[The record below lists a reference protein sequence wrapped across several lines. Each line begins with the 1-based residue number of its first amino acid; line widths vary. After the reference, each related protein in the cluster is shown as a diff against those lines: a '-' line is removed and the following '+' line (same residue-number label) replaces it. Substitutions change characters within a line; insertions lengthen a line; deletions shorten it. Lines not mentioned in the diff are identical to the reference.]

1 MHLIGQSFTIL
12 ETVDSTN
19 NYAMREVQ
27 QGKARHGNAYFTLSQ
42 TAGKGQRGKSWSA
55 NPGENIILSIVI
67 EPSRLILSEQFMLS
81 ITIALGCY
89 DLFNEFDAGDFSIK
103 WPNDLYW
110 RDRKA
115 GGILIEN
122 ILQGTSWQC
131 SIVGI
136 GINVNQT
143 VFPPHLPNPV
153 SLKQIT
159 GKSFDILELAR
170 KLCAHIQRRLD
181 MLNEEPPEKLLEEY
195 NSLLYRQQETVKLK
209 KENIVF
215 ETQIRGVNMQG
226 KLLTKAAMEQEFTW
240 GEVEWV
246 V

>member
-27 QGKARHGNAYFTLSQ
+27 EGKAGHGNVYFTLSQ
-42 TAGKGQRGKSWSA
+42 TAGKGQRGKSW
-55 NPGENIILSIVI
+55 NTHPGENIILSLVI
-67 EPSRLILSEQFMLS
+67 EPSRLLLNEQFMLS
-81 ITIALGCY
+81 ITIALSCY
-89 DLFNEFDAGDFSIK
+89 DLFNEFNAGDFTIK

-122 ILQGTSWQC
+122 ILQGTSWQF

-136 GINVNQT
+136 GINVNQA

-170 KLCAHIQRRLD
+170 KLCEHVQRRLD
-181 MLNEEPPEKLLEEY
+181 TLNEEPPEKLLEEY

-215 ETQIRGVNMQG
+215 ETMIRGVNMQG

>member
-27 QGKARHGNAYFTLSQ
+27 EGKARHGNAYFTLSQ

-55 NPGENIILSIVI
+55 NPGENIILSVVI

-81 ITIALGCY
+81 ITIALACC
-89 DLFNEFDAGDFSIK
+89 DLFNEFDAGEFSIK

-122 ILQGTSWQC
+122 ILQGTHWQF
-131 SIVGI
+131 SVAGI

-143 VFPPHLPNPV
+143 AFSPHLPNPV

-159 GKSFDILELAR
+159 GRHFDILDLAR
-170 KLCAHIQRRLD
+170 KLCGHIQHRLNR
-181 MLNEEPPEKLLEEY
+181 LQEEPSETLLQEY
-195 NSLLYRQQETVKLK
+195 NALLYRKQQTVKLK

-215 ETQIRGVNMQG
+215 ETFIRGVNMQG
-226 KLLTKAAMEQEFTW
+226 KLMTKAAMEQEFNW

-246 V
+246 I

>member
-1 MHLIGQSFTIL
+1 MQLIGQSFTIL

-27 QGKARHGNAYFTLSQ
+27 KGKAMHGNVYFTLSQ
-42 TAGKGQRGKSWSA
+42 SAGKGQRGKSWNT

-67 EPSRLILSEQFMLS
+67 EPLRLLLNEQFMLS
-81 ITIALGCY
+81 IAIALSCC
-89 DLFNEFDAGDFSIK
+89 DLFNEFNTGGFTIK

-122 ILQGTSWQC
+122 ILQGSSWQF

-136 GINVNQT
+136 GININQA

-159 GKSFDILELAR
+159 GRDHDIFNLAR
-170 KLCAHIQRRLD
+170 KLCSHVQRRLEL
-181 MLNEEPPEKLLEEY
+181 LNEGPAVKLLEEY
-195 NSLLYRQQETVKLK
+195 NALLYRQQETVKLK

-215 ETQIRGVNMQG
+215 ETLIRGVNMQG